1 MAGPSIKTQYV
12 ELVDSEEEEE
22 EEEEEEQDDKI
33 RGPKLKTFKE
43 AMKI

>member
-1 MAGPSIKTQYV
+1 MAGPSIKTQCV
-12 ELVDSEEEEE
+12 ELVDSEEEE